1 MNKKAF
7 TVIELLVVVAI
18 IAMLMA
24 LLLPVLSRAKLKANR
39 MKCANNLKNLAKTFT
54 DLSAEIDGHSPQLFD
69 KFIPGDGDNLANAM
83 GYFDRNDPY
92 QCKRWLN
99 AYTIRQGLTYWKMLA
114 SPLDPKVIGQQQA
127 YDIKTF
133 DHYAG
138 QKELW
143 HDPKLQSYAI
153 AMQGDPQ
160 APNTITAM
168 TRNIWSAKRE
178 ERQSY
183 YENHGGR
190 KDGDTWKYPNG
201 DRPWAAHVGYHA
213 NLRSKGGQPDFQ
225 GQQFFYGPGSSAFS
239 MGGFHAG
246 EGNWVTAGNAVTQG
260 RNADFIAALNIAK
273 DTYMDESGVVPNT
286 GLNLTVL
293 RPAQDGPN
301 TPDGG
306 EFIKGL

>member
-54 DLSAEIDGHSPQLFD
+54 DLAAEIDGHSPQLFD

-127 YDIKTF
+127 YDVKTF

-160 APNTITAM
+160 APNTIVAM
-168 TRNIWSAKRE
+168 TRNIRTAKRE

-201 DRPWAAHVGYHA
+201 DRGWGAHVEYYA
-213 NLRSKGGQPDFQ
+213 NLPSQGGEPDFE
-225 GQQFFYGPGSSAFS
+225 GQSFFYGPGSSAFS
-239 MGGFHAG
+239 MGGFHTG
-246 EGNWVTAGNAVTQG
+246 EGNWVTAGSAVTQG
-260 RNADFIAALNIAK
+260 RNANFIQAMNISK

-293 RPAQDGPN
+293 RPSQDGPN

-306 EFIKGL
+306 EYIKGP

>member
-1 MNKKAF
+1 
-7 TVIELLVVVAI
+7 
-18 IAMLMA
+18 
-24 LLLPVLSRAKLKANR
+24 
-39 MKCANNLKNLAKTFT
+39 LA
-54 DLSAEIDGHSPQLFD
+54 AEIDGHSPQLFD

-127 YDIKTF
+127 YDVKTF
-133 DHYAG
+133 DYYAG

-239 MGGFHAG
+239 MGGFRRASPQVWKSKNTVKRKWNGVGREDLQPDSGGALVHSTRG
-246 EGNWVTAGNAVTQG
+246 HHFLDVHQDRQG
-260 RNADFIAALNIAK
+260 AQ
-273 DTYMDESGVVPNT
+273 GV
-286 GLNLTVL
+286 
-293 RPAQDGPN
+293 
-301 TPDGG
+301 
-306 EFIKGL
+306 